1 MAQRHNLF
9 WTRTTA
15 PMTYVIG
22 IALTLT
28 LLIGLFLAAIYL
40 SFQAPRIREQGTPGN
55 LGLTY
60 ETVHIPTVSGKR
72 LFAWLLPVPEAST
85 SIIILHGWGS
95 NAEQMLPMAL
105 PFHQAGINVLL
116 IDARNHGNSDAGS
129 SSSGF
134 SFAEDL
140 GHAVDWL
147 RQHHPGRTQRLAVL
161 GHSAGAGAALLTAS
175 KRRDVAAVISVSSP
189 ANPEWMMKRYLK
201 RFHMPDLVMYFVLEY
216 VQWII
221 GGRFGD
227 FAPMNTVCKIACP
240 VLLVHGR
247 ADTTVPVEDA
257 RAIAKSCPE
266 AQLTLLEIDEA
277 EHDSVDKIEQH
288 GFELVRFLQQ
298 QGFAPP
304 RNTAQLPE
312 EVRP

>member
-1 MAQRHNLF
+1 M
-9 WTRTTA
+9 TY
-15 PMTYVIG
+15 MTYVIG
-22 IALTLT
+22 VALTLA
-28 LLIGLFLAAIYL
+28 LLIGLFLAALYL
-40 SFQAPRIREQGTPGN
+40 NFQAPRVREQGTPGN

-72 LFAWLLPVPEAST
+72 LFSWLLPVPDAAT

-95 NAEQMLPMAL
+95 NAELMLPMAL

-129 SSSGF
+129 SSSSML

-140 GHAVDWL
+140 GHAIDWL
-147 RQHHPGRTQRLAVL
+147 RQHHPARTQRLALL

-175 KRRDVAAVISVSSP
+175 KRGDVAAVISVSSP
-189 ANPEWMMKRYLK
+189 ANPEWMMTRYLR
-201 RFHMPDLVMYFVLEY
+201 RFHMPDLVMNFILDY

-221 GGRFGD
+221 GGRFD
-227 FAPMNTVCKIACP
+227 DIAPMNTICKVSCP

-247 ADTTVPVEDA
+247 ADTIVPVEDA

-266 AQLTLLEIDEA
+266 AQLTLLEIDGA

-288 GFELVRFLQQ
+288 AFELVRFLQQ
-298 QGFAPP
+298 QGFSAPHTP
-304 RNTAQLPE
+304 AN
-312 EVRP
+312 

>member
-1 MAQRHNLF
+1 
-9 WTRTTA
+9 
-15 PMTYVIG
+15 MTYVIG
-22 IALTLT
+22 IALSLT

-60 ETVHIPTVSGKR
+60 ETVHISTVSGKR

-116 IDARNHGNSDAGS
+116 IDARNHGNSDASS

-147 RQHHPGRTQRLAVL
+147 RQHHPGRTQRLALL
-161 GHSAGAGAALLTAS
+161 GHSAGAGAALFTAS
-175 KRRDVAAVISVSSP
+175 KRRDIAAVISVSSP

-201 RFHMPDLVMYFVLEY
+201 RFHMPDSVVYFVLEY

-221 GGRFGD
+221 GVRFGD
-227 FAPMNTVCKIACP
+227 FAPMSTICKIACP

-266 AQLTLLEIDEA
+266 SQLTLLEIDGA
-277 EHDSVDKIEQH
+277 KHDSVDKIELH

-298 QGFAPP
+298 QGFAAPHTP
-304 RNTAQLPE
+304 SN
-312 EVRP
+312 